1 MITVE
6 DLMKWANEHAIGRS
20 PSVPKGWI
28 DSRELFQLARE
39 VEGAFPHYVYQPVN
53 YMDTREPI

>member
-39 VEGAFPHYVYQPVN
+39 VEGVYPYYVYQPVN
-53 YMDTREPI
+53 HMDARELI